1 MAYDT
6 YQHLRV
12 RLDRGV
18 AWVTIDNPPIN
29 LLTPRLM
36 YELDGLG
43 KELEAD
49 EAVRVV
55 VFDSANPE
63 FFIAHFDI
71 EAILRIPTDPQPRPT
86 ELGLFH
92 AMVDRFRT
100 MPKATIG
107 KLEGR
112 ARGGGSEFL
121 LSLDMRFAAIG
132 RAIVGQPEVALGII
146 PGGTGTQRLH
156 RLMGRA
162 RAMEAVLGCFDF
174 DAELAEKYGWV
185 NRALPPEELGPFVER
200 LAYRIAACP
209 PEAIA
214 AAKAAVDAALPSPIE
229 GMLEES
235 YQFALAARSEPA
247 QRLMRRSLEL
257 GAQTREAELDL
268 GGSFID
274 RLLAG
279 P

>member
-29 LLTPRLM
+29 LLTARLM
-36 YELDGLG
+36 YELDGIG

-49 EAVRVV
+49 DAVRVV

-86 ELGLFH
+86 ELGVFH

-100 MPKATIG
+100 MPKATIAR
-107 KLEGR
+107 LEGR

-132 RAIVGQPEVALGII
+132 KAIVGQPEVALGII
-146 PGGTGTQRLH
+146 PGGSGTQRLH

-209 PEAIA
+209 AEAIA

-229 GMLEES
+229 GMLEEA
-235 YQFALAARSEPA
+235 YQFGLAARTEAA

-257 GAQTREAELDL
+257 GAQTREGELDL
-268 GGSFID
+268 GGAFID
-274 RLLAG
+274 RLLA
-279 P
+279 

>member
-1 MAYDT
+1 MAYDS
-6 YQHLRV
+6 YQYLRV
-12 RLDRGV
+12 RLERGV

-29 LLTPRLM
+29 LLSARLM
-36 YELDGLG
+36 YELDGVG

-49 EAVRVV
+49 DAVRVV
-55 VFDSANPE
+55 VFESANPE

-71 EAILRIPTDPQPRPT
+71 EAILRMPTEPQPRPA
-86 ELGLFH
+86 EPGLFH
-92 AMVDRFRT
+92 QMVDRFRT
-100 MPKATIG
+100 MPKATIA

-132 RAIVGQPEVALGII
+132 KAIVGQPEVALGII

-162 RAMEAVLGCFDF
+162 RAMEAVLGSFDY
-174 DAELAEKYGWV
+174 DAELAERYGWV

-200 LAYRIAACP
+200 LAYRIAASP
-209 PEAIA
+209 AEAIA

-235 YQFALAARSEPA
+235 YQFGIAVRTEAA

-257 GAQTREAELDL
+257 GAQTREGELDL
-268 GGSFID
+268 GGQFID
-274 RLLAG
+274 RLLGAE
-279 P
+279 